1 MKNVLSKALA
11 TIGLVSMIATAA
23 NAAADNEI
31 IITGD
36 VSTTVV
42 VGFADVSGGGTN
54 DTFVGEDIA
63 LGTIAA
69 GATFAPQTFNVYVLT
84 NNAAGVS
91 MTITDG
97 AGGIAGELQGAGVDI
112 PVTYSLEGATYTP
125 GTTGAVNIVTTVS
138 DGATSESAFVVTPDA
153 AATSQTAGT
162 YTTTL
167 NVTVA
172 AI

>member
-1 MKNVLSKALA
+1 MKSILNKMLV
-11 TIGLVSMIATAA
+11 TIGLVSAIATSA
-23 NAAADNEI
+23 NAAAGNNQI

-42 VGFADVSGGGTN
+42 VGFSDVSGGGTN

-69 GATFAPQTFNVYVLT
+69 NGTFGAQTFDVYVLT

-91 MTITDG
+91 MAITGSLAG
-97 AGGIAGELQGAGVDI
+97 ALTGPGANI
-112 PVTYSLEGATYTP
+112 PVTYSLEGAGYNV

-138 DGATSESAFVVTPDA
+138 DGATIESAFVVTPDQ
-153 AATSQTAGT
+153 AATNQAAGT
-162 YTTTL
+162 YSTTL
-167 NVTVA
+167 DVTVA
-172 AI
+172 AL